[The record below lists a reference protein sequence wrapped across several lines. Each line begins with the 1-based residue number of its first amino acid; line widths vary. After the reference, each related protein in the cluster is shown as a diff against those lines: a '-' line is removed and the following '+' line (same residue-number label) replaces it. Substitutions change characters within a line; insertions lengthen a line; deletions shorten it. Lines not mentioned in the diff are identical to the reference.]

1 VYDDLDVV
9 MMDPEVCEMVVCNE
23 GSCSLVG
30 CIYYHL
36 SVVYW
41 ETNDALDTVP
51 PLGSTPNRTT
61 YQNVLA
67 FNGAPMVDP
76 PLDPLLTNAHVQ
88 REYSLRY
95 SAATQADI
103 DGPPQPVFYWG
114 GGPGNGVPRSK
125 AEAGPAEL
133 TLTLDV
139 GYASLYQG
147 KVRVWSE
154 CLPSLCLH

>member
-1 VYDDLDVV
+1 

-23 GSCSLVG
+23 GSCNLVG
-30 CIYYHL
+30 CICYHL
-36 SVVYW
+36 SVAYW

-51 PLGSTPNRTT
+51 PVGSTLVDRDWVYRTS

-76 PLDPLLTNAHVQ
+76 ELDPLLTNAHIQ

-114 GGPGNGVPRSK
+114 GGPGDGVPQSK

-139 GYASLYQG
+139 GYAALYQG
-147 KVRVWSE
+147 KVRVV
-154 CLPSLCLH
+154 